1 MALLVTRG
9 FGNGTFN
16 GSIGEAAL
24 RGYSSGE
31 AVAAAEEIYSG
42 GYFFDFEAL
51 RPRATFRAKTREEKE
66 AKPILEDIAKHIE
79 PDYDSRDLEIILRLR
94 LRQQHIIYK
103 NLYLKW
109 LEAQKKALK
118 KKIKREIVKKRQD
131 EEEILL
137 LYLLTE

>member
-1 MALLVTRG
+1 MPDPRDTRPHDFDTTAMGPG
-9 FGNGTFN
+9 FFVFFN
-16 GSIGEAAL
+16 YGIIE
-24 RGYSSGE
+24 
-31 AVAAAEEIYSG
+31 SG
-42 GYFFDFEAL
+42 GYFFDFERL
-51 RPRATFRAKTREEKE
+51 RPKANFRAKTEEEKE
-66 AKPILEDIAKHIE
+66 AKPILEDIAKRIE

-109 LEAQKKALK
+109 LETQKKALK